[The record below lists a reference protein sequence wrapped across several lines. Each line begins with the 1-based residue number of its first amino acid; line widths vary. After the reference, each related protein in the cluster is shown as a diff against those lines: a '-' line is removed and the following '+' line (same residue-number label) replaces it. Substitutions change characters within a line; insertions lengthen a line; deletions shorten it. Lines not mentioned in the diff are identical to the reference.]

1 MISRI
6 IVTLDPAAISQ
17 REWDDFCQGQGLSLR
32 PTGYFAAN
40 GLHAGCQLGRVSFFS
55 RNVDKINHLAAS
67 FLRKF
72 GGQVSAQLGR
82 CATDVFLVQVG
93 A

>member
-1 MISRI
+1 MISRV
-6 IVTLDPAAISQ
+6 IVNLGPDAISQ
-17 REWDDFCQGQGLSLR
+17 REWDDFCQAHGLLLR

-55 RNVDKINHLAAS
+55 RSIDKTNSLAAS
-67 FLRKF
+67 FLHKF
-72 GGQVSAQLGR
+72 GGRVSVQLGR
-82 CATDVFLVQVG
+82 CATDVFLVQVS